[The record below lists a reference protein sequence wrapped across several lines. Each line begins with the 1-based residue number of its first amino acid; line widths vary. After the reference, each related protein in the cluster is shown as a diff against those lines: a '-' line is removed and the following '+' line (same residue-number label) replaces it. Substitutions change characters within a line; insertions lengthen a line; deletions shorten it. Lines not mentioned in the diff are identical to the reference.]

1 MNIRTILICL
11 MMATVS
17 FAGCL
22 GDTDTVITE
31 EGDPIVPGELPD
43 DWPTYYVATAND
55 LPTCDANTLGR
66 LYYVEADTN
75 FQACTSGGW
84 EVIDMGNVNPN
95 ALINNNPIVNAR
107 LTIYDEEFFGPGQ
120 NPSATMY
127 LGFAWN
133 ATDIDGTITTLG
145 VDYNGDLMIDYPLT
159 TNPSMGEDI
168 INSID
173 DFNGLIPIPW
183 ESGVTVYR
191 HENTMQTLSWH
202 EEENGVQ
209 QFDCSL
215 TINKEVTF
223 IAIDDDGGIGTQTI
237 MFDPFD
243 PYESW
248 PTYVTPAWELP
259 EMVASGMISQSDL
272 DWLLG
277 ADATSP
283 CPQPIPEVCDGL
295 DNDLDGDIDEDWQ
308 IMSDEN
314 NCGACGLVC
323 PPNHSCEAGNC
334 FVMDSP
340 PVVSNVMVNFLSP
353 MYVCDY
359 DFIDI
364 DGDDDA
370 STINWFEGVDGNVV
384 YIGGEK
390 FIDKNMYDSGEKVWC
405 EVIAASLNPQ
415 FGIVT
420 GNMEFSSNMLVRN
433 TPPTISNIHIMPNA
447 PEVGE
452 TVACMYDYTDVDG
465 DPDQSSISWEIAGVN
480 FPSMPGQTLEIP
492 EGITASTLITCSV
505 DPFDGEDSGMIGQI
519 SDWIANSL
527 PYVLGFSLSQ
537 TYDPAGDIEFDCF
550 YDMFDDNGDSLSYT
564 LEWYVN
570 GNLKLSTPN
579 PEWED
584 RMVMNYDLD
593 IDHGQNADVY
603 CKITNLD
610 DGYMNSLSFTSNTV
624 TTEWQ

>member
-1 MNIRTILICL
+1 MNIKTILICL

-22 GDTDTVITE
+22 GNNNPVITE
-31 EGDPIVPGELPD
+31 EGDPVVPGELPD
-43 DWPTYYVATAND
+43 DWPTYYVATTND

-84 EVIDMGNVNPN
+84 EVIDIGNVNPN

-107 LTIYDEEFFGPGQ
+107 LTIYDEGFFGPGQ

-145 VDYNGDLMIDYPLT
+145 IDYNGDLVIDYPLT

-173 DFNGLIPIPW
+173 DFNGLVPIPW

-191 HENTMQTLSWH
+191 HENTMQVLSWH
-202 EEENGVQ
+202 EEENGIQ

-259 EMVASGMISQSDL
+259 EMVATGMISQSDL

-277 ADATSP
+277 ADPNSP
-283 CPQPIPEVCDGL
+283 CPQPTPEVCDGL
-295 DNDLDGDIDEDWQ
+295 DNDLDGQIDEDWH
-308 IMSDEN
+308 IWSDEN
-314 NCGACGLVC
+314 NCGACGMAC

-334 FVMDSP
+334 EPNDTP
-340 PVVSNVMVNFLSP
+340 PVISNVMVTFLSP
-353 MYVCDY
+353 MYICEY
-359 DFIDI
+359 DFFDAEGDSDI
-364 DGDDDA
+364 
-370 STINWFEGVDGNVV
+370 STINWFEGVEGNIVQMDGPTT
-384 YIGGEK
+384 ISK
-390 FIDKNMYDSGEKVWC
+390 HMYDPGEQVWC
-405 EVIAASLNPQ
+405 EVMSESLNPLI
-415 FGIVT
+415 GTVS

-433 TPPTISNIHIMPNA
+433 TPPTISNPQITPAN
-447 PEVGE
+447 PEAGE
-452 TVACMYDYTDVDG
+452 TVTCSYGFEDVDG
-465 DPDQSSISWEIAGVN
+465 DTDQSSTILQIGGVN
-480 FPSMPGQTLEIP
+480 IPVQNGEPYEIP
-492 EGITASTLITCSV
+492 IGTQGEQYITCSIS
-505 DPFDGEDSGMIGQI
+505 PYDGEDGGDPWQM
-519 SDWIANSL
+519 DAWMPNSL
-527 PYVLGFSLSQ
+527 PEILHMHLDQHWEG
-537 TYDPAGDIEFDCF
+537 GDLIFDCDVDV
-550 YDMFDDNGDSLSYT
+550 YDKNNDGLSYKV
-564 LEWYVN
+564 EWYVQGTHILTKQGEGYQQDKATVPELN
-570 GNLKLSTPN
+570 VN
-579 PEWED
+579 PGDE
-584 RMVMNYDLD
+584 
-593 IDHGQNADVY
+593 IQ
-603 CKITNLD
+603 CKVIELD
-610 DGYMNSLSFTSNTV
+610 DGFANSVEQESNTIDADDF
-624 TTEWQ
+624 